1 MGKGGGVWVR
11 RGSPGAK
18 YFAGF
23 PQDADHHELLQA
35 TRWPVDKGGLVVKSS
50 QLARSAMV

>member
-1 MGKGGGVWVR
+1 MWVR

-23 PQDADHHELLQA
+23 PQGADHHELLPA